1 MNDFDFQRAST
12 IDDAKSAVSSADAGK
27 FLAGGQSLIPLMK
40 LEMAA
45 PDRLVCVKGLDELRG
60 IERDGDE
67 VVVGAAMTHAEV
79 AGSDVVREA
88 IPALAEL
95 ASRIG
100 DPQVRNRGTLGG
112 SIAHADPAADYPA
125 ALVALG
131 ATVVTDGREI
141 AAEDFFQGMF
151 RTPLKADELIR
162 EVRFPVPERAAYA
175 KFPNPA
181 SKYAIAGVMVA
192 RADGVVRVA
201 VTGAGSHV
209 FRVSEMEDALSSSF
223 DADALDGIDVDPGGL
238 TADIDASA
246 EYRAHLVKVM
256 ARRAVEACA

>member
-1 MNDFDFQRAST
+1 MENFEFRRATT
-12 IDDAKSAVSSADAGK
+12 IDEARSAVSSADAGK
-27 FLAGGQSLIPLMK
+27 FLAGGQSLIPLLK
-40 LEMAA
+40 LGMAS
-45 PDRLVCVKGLDELRG
+45 PDRLVCVKALDELRG
-60 IERDGDE
+60 IERDGDV

-79 AGSDVVREA
+79 AESDVVREA
-88 IPALAEL
+88 IPGLADL

-131 ATVVTDGREI
+131 ATVVTDRREI

-151 RTPLKADELIR
+151 QTPLEGDELIR
-162 EVRFPVPERAAYA
+162 EVRFPVPERSAYA

-181 SKYAIAGVMVA
+181 SRYAIAGVMIA
-192 RADGVVRVA
+192 RTNGAVRVA
-201 VTGAGSHV
+201 VTGAGPGV
-209 FRVSEMEDALSSSF
+209 FRVSWMEDALSSSF
-223 DADALDGIDVDPGGL
+223 HPEALDGVDVDPGAL
-238 TADIDASA
+238 TSDLDASA

-256 ARRAVEACA
+256 AKRAVEACA

>member
-1 MNDFDFQRAST
+1 MENFEFQRAGT
-12 IDDAKSAVSSADAGK
+12 VDEATSAVGSADAGK
-27 FLAGGQSLIPLMK
+27 FLAGGQSLIPLLK
-40 LEMAA
+40 LEMAS
-45 PDRLVCVKGLDELRG
+45 PDRLVCVKRLEELRG
-60 IERDGDE
+60 IERTGDD
-67 VVVGAAMTHAEV
+67 VVIGAAMTHAEV
-79 AGSDVVREA
+79 AESEVVREA
-88 IPALAEL
+88 IPGLADL

-131 ATVVTDGREI
+131 ATVVTDRREI

-151 RTPLKADELIR
+151 QTPLEGDELIQA
-162 EVRFPVPERAAYA
+162 VRFPVPERAAYA

-192 RADGVVRVA
+192 RVNGAVRVA
-201 VTGAGSHV
+201 VTGAGPGV
-209 FRVSEMEDALSSSF
+209 FRASEMEDALSSSF
-223 DADALDGIDVDPGGL
+223 DAGALDGIEIDADGL
-238 TADIDASA
+238 TSDLDASA

-256 ARRAVEACA
+256 AKRAVEECA